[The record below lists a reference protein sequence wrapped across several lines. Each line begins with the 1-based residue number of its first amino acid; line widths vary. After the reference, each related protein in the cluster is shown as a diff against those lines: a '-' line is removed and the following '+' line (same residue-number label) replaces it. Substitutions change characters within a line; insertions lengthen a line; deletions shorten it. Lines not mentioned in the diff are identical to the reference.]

1 MPSHDPSRVS
11 RIFAALGDANRAL
24 DIEEAA
30 YPVTRY
36 QLARYRCSAGTT
48 SFDVCCGS
56 PSLAAGVILEANVS
70 NRGPVS

>member
-36 QLARYRCSAGTT
+36 QLALPMFRGYDIIRRVLRFAISRRWRYSG
-48 SFDVCCGS
+48 G
-56 PSLAAGVILEANVS
+56 
-70 NRGPVS
+70 